1 MGTDTG
7 QQGDTPWSVNLHDH
21 IKAMMDERDRRYE
34 ALSAAQK
41 DAVEAALKA
50 AQLAVDKAEAI
61 AEKWRLNANE
71 WRSAMSDKD
80 RQYLTKDVAKGY
92 FILGLMAS
100 GVIVAIVELVIR
112 LAFHRP

>member
-1 MGTDTG
+1 MPNETNISGWTVDT
-7 QQGDTPWSVNLHDH
+7 LHDH
-21 IKAMMDERDRRYE
+21 IKSMMDERDRRYE
-34 ALSAAQK
+34 QMLVAQKESVVTALSS
-41 DAVEAALKA
+41 
-50 AQLAVDKAEAI
+50 AQLAVDKAEGI

-80 RQYLTKDVAKGY
+80 RLYLTKDVAKGY